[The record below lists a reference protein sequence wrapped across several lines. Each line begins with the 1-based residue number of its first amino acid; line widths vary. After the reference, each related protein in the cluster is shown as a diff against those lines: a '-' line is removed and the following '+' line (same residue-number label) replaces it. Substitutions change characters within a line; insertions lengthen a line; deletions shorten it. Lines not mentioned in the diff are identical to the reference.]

1 MLRSPLI
8 ILRFDRQI
16 NLGRELTNLLLEAPF
31 CRLLRTRFRPEQC
44 RRLIDHVDGF
54 IWQLPLRNI
63 ALRQFDRH
71 LHRLAIELHAM
82 MFRQA
87 RRQPLHHAR
96 RHINI
101 RLIDRHRLKSSPQR
115 RILLNMFAIF
125 FKRRRTNDAH
135 FAACQRRL
143 EHVRRVHRTF
153 RRASAHQQ
161 MQFIDKQDDFL
172 MFFDR
177 SEYFLQTLL
186 KLPTVLRARH
196 HRRQIELDNSLTNQ
210 KSRHVSLDDAL
221 RQPLDHRC
229 FTNTWLADER
239 RIVLGASPEN
249 GHHALCFLV
258 SPNHWIELVMLRLR
272 CQIDAIFFEHTQ
284 FTRTLLRLCA

>member
-16 NLGRELTNLLLEAPF
+16 NLGRELTNLLLEALF
-31 CRLLRTRFRPEQC
+31 CRLLRTRFRPEE
-44 RRLIDHVDGF
+44 RRRFVDHVDGF

-71 LHRLAIELHAM
+71 LHRLTIELHAM

-101 RLIDRHRLKSSPQR
+101 WLIDRHRLKSSPQR
-115 RILLNMFAIF
+115 RILLDMFAIF

-143 EHVRRVHRTF
+143 EYICRIHRTF

-172 MFFDR
+172 MLFDR
-177 SEYFLQTLL
+177 SEYFL
-186 KLPTVLRARH
+186 
-196 HRRQIELDNSLTNQ
+196 
-210 KSRHVSLDDAL
+210 
-221 RQPLDHRC
+221 
-229 FTNTWLADER
+229 
-239 RIVLGASPEN
+239 
-249 GHHALCFLV
+249 
-258 SPNHWIELVMLRLR
+258 
-272 CQIDAIFFEHTQ
+272 
-284 FTRTLLRLCA
+284 